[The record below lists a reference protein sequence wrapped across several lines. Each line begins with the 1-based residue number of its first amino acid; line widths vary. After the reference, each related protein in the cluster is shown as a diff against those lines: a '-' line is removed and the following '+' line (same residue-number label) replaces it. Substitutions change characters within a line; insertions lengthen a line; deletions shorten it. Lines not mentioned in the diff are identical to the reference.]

1 MYVSVTVP
9 PTSTLPKFV
18 DEPVAGASASP
29 AAACPSAVA
38 VNVTDPPG
46 VPDSVS
52 VPVREPLADGL
63 KATPIV
69 HVAPPAR
76 GTLQVFDVTR
86 TSSVLLLVKV
96 GVPVGTSP
104 LLTMIQLDAPEVLPT
119 TIVP

>member
-1 MYVSVTVP
+1 ML

-46 VPDSVS
+46 VADSVS
-52 VPVREPLADGL
+52 VPVREPLLDGRN
-63 KATPIV
+63 ATPIV
-69 HVAPPAR
+69 HVPPPAS
-76 GTLQVFDVTR
+76 GAVQLFEVIR
-86 TSSVLLLVKV
+86 TSTVLLLVSV
-96 GVPVGTSP
+96 GVPVATSP
-104 LLTMIQLDAPEVLPT
+104 LLTMVQLAVPDVAPM